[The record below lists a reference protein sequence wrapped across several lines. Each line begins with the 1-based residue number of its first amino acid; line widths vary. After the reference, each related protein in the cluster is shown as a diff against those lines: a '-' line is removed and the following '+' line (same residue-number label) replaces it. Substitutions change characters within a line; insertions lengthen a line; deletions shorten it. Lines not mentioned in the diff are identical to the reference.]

1 MVATVIARGWVAGA
15 AILPWLVLLPLH
27 GVAAVL
33 AQSVTLI
40 AAFHGAGLIVARLAR
55 GAAGPPDAV
64 LAIPWGAAAL
74 VAASGLA
81 TAFQLGTLELHA
93 SLVFGC
99 AAVHTAALAIRYTDR
114 VSRAEQA
121 LAAPSAWLVPGALLV
136 ALGAALVVGAAA
148 DGLAQ
153 PFDDD
158 GNVLAQLARLLET
171 GALGD
176 PIGYAR
182 EHQLGGQVALGAL
195 AAAASEAFAARLV
208 ESLAFPLTLALALS
222 RIGGRGAG
230 AGLWRM
236 LVVIAAAA
244 LALAPLDPHP
254 SWTAAGL
261 ALALYVTVSDVD
273 PAPPLPVALLA
284 GALVVLR
291 FELAPLAV
299 AGIWVAWW
307 RDRDN
312 HGRTAVLLLGVA
324 AVLLPFAIARAAA
337 WSHVSPAAQ
346 ALVRTPHGSWLVR
359 AALALAIAVPSAFVL
374 QLAVPASRALRWV
387 GIATACALGG
397 VATGATGA
405 GAYSLRFAWP
415 IGLAFALLA
424 IIEIT
429 RPRHPAPARRAPDES
444 PASGPAA
451 LIAVLLL
458 CVLLYE
464 GREAP
469 GRLRWSR
476 RLSSAASAIDQ
487 LERPPA
493 EPPDPYRALLASV
506 PRGATVAVWVGEP
519 ERLDY
524 AQFRIVDLR
533 TPAGARLRTFRW
545 EDHRSR
551 LEALVAQVRAAY
563 LLVEADDAHALRT
576 QTDLLYRFACG
587 APSPICDDGLDAIAR
602 HHPVIA
608 ERAGVRLVD
617 LRP

>member
-1 MVATVIARGWVAGA
+1 MA
-15 AILPWLVLLPLH
+15 
-27 GVAAVL
+27 
-33 AQSVTLI
+33 
-40 AAFHGAGLIVARLAR
+40 
-55 GAAGPPDAV
+55 
-64 LAIPWGAAAL
+64 
-74 VAASGLA
+74 
-81 TAFQLGTLELHA
+81 
-93 SLVFGC
+93 
-99 AAVHTAALAIRYTDR
+99 
-114 VSRAEQA
+114 
-121 LAAPSAWLVPGALLV
+121 
-136 ALGAALVVGAAA
+136 
-148 DGLAQ
+148 
-153 PFDDD
+153 
-158 GNVLAQLARLLET
+158 
-171 GALGD
+171 
-176 PIGYAR
+176 
-182 EHQLGGQVALGAL
+182 
-195 AAAASEAFAARLV
+195 
-208 ESLAFPLTLALALS
+208 
-222 RIGGRGAG
+222 GRGAG
-230 AGLWRM
+230 AALWRM
-236 LVVIAAAA
+236 LVVIAASA
-244 LALAPLDPHP
+244 LALAPLDAHP

-261 ALALYVTVSDVD
+261 ALALYVTVSELD

-291 FELAPLAV
+291 FELVPLAV
-299 AGIWVAWW
+299 AGVWVAWW
-307 RDRDN
+307 RDRGN
-312 HGRTAVLLLGVA
+312 HRRTAVLLLGVA
-324 AVLLPFAIARAAA
+324 AVLLPFAIARATA

-346 ALVRTPHGSWLVR
+346 ALVRVPHGSWLVR
-359 AALALAIAVPSAFVL
+359 VALALAIAIPSAFIL

-429 RPRHPAPARRAPDES
+429 RTRHPHPARRAPDES
-444 PASGPAA
+444 LASGPAA

-469 GRLRWSR
+469 GRLHWSR
-476 RLSSAASAIDQ
+476 RLSSAASAIEQ
-487 LERPPA
+487 LQRPPA

-524 AQFRIVDLR
+524 ARFRIVDLR

-576 QTDLLYRFACG
+576 QTDLLYRLACG